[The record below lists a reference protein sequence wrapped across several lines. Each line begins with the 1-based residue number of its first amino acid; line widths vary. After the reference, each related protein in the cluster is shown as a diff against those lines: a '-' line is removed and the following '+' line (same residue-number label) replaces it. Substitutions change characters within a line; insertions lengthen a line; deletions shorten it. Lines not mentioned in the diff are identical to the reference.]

1 MGGPD
6 VCDEKRLDLAHWFAG
21 GFPFIAK
28 YAVSGAPGRP
38 FLQEYTGSRWIPRKC
53 GGALRI
59 GHYAP
64 HHITIDG
71 VSIYRLS
78 R

>member
-28 YAVSGAPGRP
+28 YAVSGHQAVRFCKSILARDGYPENVAVRSG
-38 FLQEYTGSRWIPRKC
+38 LGITPR
-53 GGALRI
+53 
-59 GHYAP
+59 
-64 HHITIDG
+64 TI
-71 VSIYRLS
+71 
-78 R
+78 